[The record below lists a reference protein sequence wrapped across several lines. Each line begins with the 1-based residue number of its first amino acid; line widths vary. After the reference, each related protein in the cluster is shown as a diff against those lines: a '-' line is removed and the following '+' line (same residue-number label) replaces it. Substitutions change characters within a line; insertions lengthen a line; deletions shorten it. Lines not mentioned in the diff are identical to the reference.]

1 MTKEI
6 GLTIRK
12 PLRDIP
18 ERTPI
23 CYAYRL
29 YPDVEIAG
37 L

>member
-1 MTKEI
+1 MT
-6 GLTIRK
+6 TRD

-23 CYAYRL
+23 CDAYRL
-29 YPDVEIAG
+29 YADVEIAG